1 MPKPSTL
8 LILAAFWR
16 SRARGE
22 GGGGVGVRERKA
34 ERDNTERITVRDKI
48 MSESSITA
56 EKTRHKH

>member
-22 GGGGVGVRERKA
+22 GGGGSGGEREKGG
-34 ERDNTERITVRDKI
+34 ETTLN
-48 MSESSITA
+48 ESLLEIKS
-56 EKTRHKH
+56 